1 MNYNKLPADPIA
13 LILGIVSLVVGFAG
27 CCCCYGIFAFVPI
40 LLSIVGLIMANK
52 SLKEFDQNQQVF
64 SPQSRNNVVI
74 AKTLNIV
81 SIVINSIIFISVI
94 IVFIFYGTL
103 LSQDVFKNYKKEY
116 QIEDQYEME
125 EDSTYNDFELLEEID
140 SNEIE
145 TTRIKLNN

>member
-27 CCCCYGIFAFVPI
+27 CCCYGIFAFVPI
-40 LLSIVGLIMANK
+40 ILSIVGLIMANK

-94 IVFIFYGTL
+94 IIFIFYGTL

-116 QIEDQYEME
+116 QIENQYEIE
-125 EDSTYNDFELLEEID
+125 EDSTHNNFELLEKID
-140 SNEIE
+140 SNEID
-145 TTRIKLNN
+145 TTRIK

>member
-27 CCCCYGIFAFVPI
+27 CCCYGIFAFVPI

-125 EDSTYNDFELLEEID
+125 EDSTYNDFESLEEID
-140 SNEIE
+140 SNEID

>member
-1 MNYNKLPADPIA
+1 MNYNKLPGDPIA

-27 CCCCYGIFAFVPI
+27 CCCYGIFAFVPI

-140 SNEIE
+140 SNEID

>member
-27 CCCCYGIFAFVPI
+27 CCCYGIFAFIPI
-40 LLSIVGLIMANK
+40 ILSIVGLIMANK

-74 AKTLNIV
+74 AKALNII

-140 SNEIE
+140 SNEID

>member
-27 CCCCYGIFAFVPI
+27 CCCYGIFAFVPI

-94 IVFIFYGTL
+94 IVFVFYGTL

-140 SNEIE
+140 SNEID

>member
-27 CCCCYGIFAFVPI
+27 CCCYGIFAFVPI

-125 EDSTYNDFELLEEID
+125 EDSTYNDFELLEEFD
-140 SNEIE
+140 SNEID

>member
-27 CCCCYGIFAFVPI
+27 CCCYGIFAFVPI

-74 AKTLNIV
+74 AKALNII

-116 QIEDQYEME
+116 QIENQYEME

-140 SNEIE
+140 SNEID

>member
-27 CCCCYGIFAFVPI
+27 CCCYGIFAFIPI
-40 LLSIVGLIMANK
+40 ILSIVGLIMANK

-116 QIEDQYEME
+116 QIEDQYEKE
-125 EDSTYNDFELLEEID
+125 EDSTYNDFKLLEEID
-140 SNEIE
+140 SNEID

>member
-27 CCCCYGIFAFVPI
+27 CCCYGIFAFVPI

-140 SNEIE
+140 SNEID